1 MLIRLENKIASTN
14 SLQFGKGNSYRTANY
29 HKSQRELVTKFQECG
44 IIIDTDKA
52 IQITF
57 HMYYP
62 IPKSVNVKKR
72 PYPTKRS
79 TGDIDNIKIL
89 FDSLMLATKES
100 WKNKKEKPL
109 FDDSQVVDLVVQQRY
124 WSESDYGLDVSY
136 KILEEGEDTWEKMNK

>member
-1 MLIRLENKIASTN
+1 
-14 SLQFGKGNSYRTANY
+14 
-29 HKSQRELVTKFQECG
+29 
-44 IIIDTDKA
+44 
-52 IQITF
+52 
-57 HMYYP
+57 MYYP